1 MASSKHAA
9 SPRGQC
15 YLNLGKSPDDLEI
28 LQFIEILKA
37 SDLPISTWIKK
48 AAATGI
54 RTLHKNG
61 EIQKL
66 PAGRVQA
73 LGREQ
78 PGKPADCKP
87 FAVCKTADRRTAGCK
102 PISGCKPFAGCKPEK
117 TDIWTFHYRIP
128 SQK

>member
-9 SPRGQC
+9 FPRGQC

-66 PAGRVQA
+66 PAGR
-73 LGREQ
+73 RE
-78 PGKPADCKP
+78 PLA
-87 FAVCKTADRRTAGCK
+87 
-102 PISGCKPFAGCKPEK
+102 GCKPFAGCKPGK

>member
-78 PGKPADCKP
+78 PGKSVDCKP
-87 FAVCKTADRRTAGCK
+87 FAVCRTAGCK
-102 PISGCKPFAGCKPEK
+102 PFASCKPGK